1 MTNGK
6 QFNLGGLMLDLR
18 LNGKAILN
26 IEKRLGTSIM
36 SLYMGGNGGVV
47 LPATNKL
54 LIVLQGANQTHGI
67 TDKDMIGGFE
77 KYLEAG
83 NTPMDL
89 NNVIQELLDE
99 AGFFGK
105 KKDDTKTDG
114 ESAEMTLDGEPTE
127 VTNPEET
134 L

>member
-18 LNGKAILN
+18 LDGKAILN

-36 SLYMGGNGGVV
+36 SLYMGGNGGMV
-47 LPATNKL
+47 LPSTNKL
-54 LIVLQGANQTHGI
+54 LIVLQGANQTHGVK
-67 TDKDMIGGFE
+67 DKDMITGFG

-89 NNVIQELLDE
+89 NEVVQELLDE

-114 ESAEMTLDGEPTE
+114 ESAETTLDGEPTE
-127 VTNPEET
+127 VTDPEET

>member
-1 MTNGK
+1 
-6 QFNLGGLMLDLR
+6 
-18 LNGKAILN
+18 
-26 IEKRLGTSIM
+26 
-36 SLYMGGNGGVV
+36 
-47 LPATNKL
+47 
-54 LIVLQGANQTHGI
+54 
-67 TDKDMIGGFE
+67 MIGGFE

-114 ESAEMTLDGEPTE
+114 ELAETTLDGEPTE
-127 VTNPEET
+127 VTDPEET

>member
-54 LIVLQGANQTHGI
+54 LIVLQGANQIHGI

-114 ESAEMTLDGEPTE
+114 ESTEMTLDGEPTE